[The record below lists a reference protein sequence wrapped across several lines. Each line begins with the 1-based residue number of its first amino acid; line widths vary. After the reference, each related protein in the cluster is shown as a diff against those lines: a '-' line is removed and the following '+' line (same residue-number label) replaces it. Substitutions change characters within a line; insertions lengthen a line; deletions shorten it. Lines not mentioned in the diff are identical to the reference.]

1 MRRAEL
7 SRISKIKFE
16 AKASDSEASVSAA
29 WHEGRHWRHSLSEEV
44 ADWLIVVLK
53 GLDDVM

>member
-1 MRRAEL
+1 M